1 MTSVQKNIPIQVLY
15 KDVSETLASGQ
26 QPLELIVVVPE
37 ASADR
42 YLGPGYKSLK
52 VTTHEGGEF
61 FLPYTGTIRGGNLAA
76 SMHVHAG
83 YIAARAADGALD
95 PGAIEIF
102 NLANGAIGY
111 ALSQTLPLTDHFGC
125 GY

>member
-1 MTSVQKNIPIQVLY
+1 MTSVRQTIPIQVLY
-15 KDVSETLASGQ
+15 KDVSPALPSGQ
-26 QPLELIVVVPE
+26 QPLELIVMVPE
-37 ASADR
+37 AGADR
-42 YLGPGYKSLK
+42 RLGPGYKSLK
-52 VTTHEGGEF
+52 VTTGEGGEF
-61 FLPYTGTIRGGNLAA
+61 FLPYTGTAAGGNLAA
-76 SMHVHAG
+76 PIHIHAG

-95 PGAIEIF
+95 PGAIQIV